1 MYSVNNNSSGIICMY
16 VLSHS
21 VTKIQ
26 FSETTT
32 KVGQMFLWLLGEVYT
47 YVHTN
52 KEIKVV
58 YRMESKFSEL

>member
-21 VTKIQ
+21 VTKLQ

-32 KVGQMFLWLLGEVYT
+32 NVGQMFLWLLGEVYT
-47 YVHTN
+47 YTPIR
-52 KEIKVV
+52 K
-58 YRMESKFSEL
+58 